1 MFCSRKQSGLWSA
14 WSWLFGIVLQ
24 MGVIG
29 ITIAMVCDWIIRA
42 VIFFW
47 RQKSGK
53 WKAFQVI

>member
-1 MFCSRKQSGLWSA
+1 MICSWKLSGLWSA